1 MLSERALVEFCAYF
15 LETAIDQVGFMAKLI
30 EPGALLRRIEVWCA
44 RQVAAKKL
52 ERGSYQVLR
61 EVWYQGSI
69 ERGQVPAIAT
79 VRERQGRE
87 IVSRLLELRV
97 LKSELPRGPL
107 RLNFPIDVVEEWF
120 PGMYPPFSRMPETGT
135 QIWPSMGMM

>member
-1 MLSERALVEFCAYF
+1 
-15 LETAIDQVGFMAKLI
+15 
-30 EPGALLRRIEVWCA
+30 
-44 RQVAAKKL
+44 
-52 ERGSYQVLR
+52 
-61 EVWYQGSI
+61 
-69 ERGQVPAIAT
+69 VPAIAA
-79 VRERQGRE
+79 VKERQGRE
-87 IVSRLLELRV
+87 IVSRLVELRV